1 MTTRYARPLPSR
13 NATFAHLWF
22 ALPAL
27 LLALGLGLVVLLGDG
42 PDARRSRPEAA
53 AELPSLPPAA

>member
-13 NATFAHLWF
+13 NARFAHRWF

-27 LLALGLGLVVLLGDG
+27 LLTVGLGLVVLLGDG
-42 PDARRSRPEAA
+42 PGAHGSRPEAA
-53 AELPSLPPAA
+53 AELRSLPPAA